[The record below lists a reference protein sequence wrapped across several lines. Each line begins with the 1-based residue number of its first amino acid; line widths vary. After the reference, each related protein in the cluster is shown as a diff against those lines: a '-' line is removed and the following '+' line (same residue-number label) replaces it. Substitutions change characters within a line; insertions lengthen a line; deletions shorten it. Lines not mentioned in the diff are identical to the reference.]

1 MPPQQPSQRNR
12 GVGGWFRRNWKGF
25 TLAVRRVVMLEDQPE
40 RIARGCAAGMATAYL
55 PMLGQTFVGMLL
67 AWCIR
72 GSPLAAMP
80 WSWVTNP
87 FTTLPIWYG
96 CYRLGTMLLPG
107 YDAVTWLEL
116 GQMVEQIQALSL
128 VDGALRSAQVF
139 GSVFV
144 PMLIGS
150 LIVGVAT
157 AIPTW
162 WLVRRAVTA
171 VQARRAARCAHWKT
185 RLVPKAP
192 DATT

>member
-1 MPPQQPSQRNR
+1 MRASPRYR
-12 GVGGWFRRNWKGF
+12 GLGGRLRRNGKGF
-25 TLAVRRVVMLEDQPE
+25 ALMVRRVVMLEDHPE

-55 PMLGQTFVGMLL
+55 PMLGQTLVGMLL

-80 WSWVTNP
+80 WSWVSNP
-87 FTTLPIWYG
+87 LTTVPLWYA
-96 CYRLGTMLLPG
+96 CYLLGAAILPG
-107 YDAVTWLEL
+107 HDTLTWHGLQTMA
-116 GQMVEQIQALSL
+116 GQIQALSL
-128 VDGALRSAQVF
+128 VDGALRSAEVL
-139 GSVFV
+139 GSVYL

-150 LIVGVAT
+150 LLIGLAT

-162 WLVRRAVTA
+162 WLVRRAVVA

>member
-1 MPPQQPSQRNR
+1 MSQASQRHR
-12 GVGGWFRRNWKGF
+12 GLDGWFRRNWRGF
-25 TLAVRRVVMLEDQPE
+25 SLALRRIIMLEDHPE

-55 PMLGQTFVGMLL
+55 PMLGQTFVGMFL

-96 CYRLGTMLLPG
+96 CYRLGILLIPG
-107 YDAVTWLEL
+107 YVPVGWLEL
-116 GQMVEQIQALSL
+116 GQMVEQVQAMSL
-128 VDGALRSAQVF
+128 VDGALRSAEVL

-144 PMLIGS
+144 PLLLGAV
-150 LIVGVAT
+150 LVGLAT

-162 WLVRRAVTA
+162 WLVRRAVIA
-171 VQARRAARCAHWKT
+171 VQRRRSERCAHWKT
-185 RLVPKAP
+185 RLVRQAS